1 MESAKVK
8 SHENHVITAI
18 KYSPIRTISSIM
30 LCQDTNRPRIG
41 CLQLGP
47 LSFTSRAQHLE
58 DSVPGRCLEETA
70 CVSVLMHWTSVR
82 SRGQHLQPRYVFKF
96 LSSEVVNDISTSFSK
111 TKVLQMLMLSF
122 SKLYNKR
129 RRKQVQ
135 APQLCQA
142 RVDPAPVVAV
152 SSQIQDQEPKGLK
165 LVRRQFLALQS
176 EPEKLEGTK
185 TEYITCDQT
194 YPSQ

>member
-1 MESAKVK
+1 
-8 SHENHVITAI
+8 
-18 KYSPIRTISSIM
+18 
-30 LCQDTNRPRIG
+30 
-41 CLQLGP
+41 
-47 LSFTSRAQHLE
+47 
-58 DSVPGRCLEETA
+58 
-70 CVSVLMHWTSVR
+70 
-82 SRGQHLQPRYVFKF
+82 
-96 LSSEVVNDISTSFSK
+96 
-111 TKVLQMLMLSF
+111 MLMLSF

-185 TEYITCDQT
+185 TEYITCD
-194 YPSQ
+194 